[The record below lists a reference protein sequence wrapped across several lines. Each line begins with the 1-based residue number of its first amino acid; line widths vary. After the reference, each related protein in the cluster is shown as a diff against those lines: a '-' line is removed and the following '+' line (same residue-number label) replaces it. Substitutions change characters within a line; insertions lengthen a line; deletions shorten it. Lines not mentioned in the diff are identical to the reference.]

1 MNPTLE
7 LAVDPACHSP
17 GAYATSGNSS
27 TSSLD
32 SITTRHVTENGRRY
46 HGFRCGRY
54 LLPNDRAEQGMSS
67 RASVG
72 VGAGARATTG
82 PILLVLGLMAVWRA
96 S

>member
-1 MNPTLE
+1 MDRTPE

-17 GAYATSGNSS
+17 GSYDTSGNSS

-32 SITTRHVTENGRRY
+32 SMTTRHVTENGRRY

-54 LLPNDRAEQGMSS
+54 LLPNDRAEQGESP
-67 RASVG
+67 RASL
-72 VGAGARATTG
+72 GAGVSAGAG
-82 PILLVLGLMAVWRA
+82 PFVLALALVAVWRA